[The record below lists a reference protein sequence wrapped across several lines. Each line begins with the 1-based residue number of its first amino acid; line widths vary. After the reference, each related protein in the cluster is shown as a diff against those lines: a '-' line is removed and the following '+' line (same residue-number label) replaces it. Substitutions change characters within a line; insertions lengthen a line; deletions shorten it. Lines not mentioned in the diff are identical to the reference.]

1 MAKII
6 SVAYGQN
13 LVSTF
18 YFVKDFFL
26 MFYIRLLTFCPQKAF
41 LVPFN
46 LSFFFAKLHLKP
58 S

>member
-18 YFVKDFFL
+18 YFVKDFFSHVL
-26 MFYIRLLTFCPQKAF
+26 DKITYLLSPEGISCAI
-41 LVPFN
+41 
-46 LSFFFAKLHLKP
+46 
-58 S
+58 